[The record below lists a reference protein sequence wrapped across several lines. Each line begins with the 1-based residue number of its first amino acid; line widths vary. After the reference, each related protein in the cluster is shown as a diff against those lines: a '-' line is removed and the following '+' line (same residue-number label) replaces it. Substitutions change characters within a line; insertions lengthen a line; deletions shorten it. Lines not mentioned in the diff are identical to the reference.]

1 MLRAILAAACLLLLA
16 AAPASA
22 HDDPTHRD
30 TRDALAPLDL
40 IGTVRTVERAA
51 DAEDGGLP
59 VTWCGTERTAD
70 DTVDNAFAVSAP
82 QFKVVYAYPAD
93 RPNRFAQWKDALQR
107 NVSLIGRFMGAQSGA
122 LKAPRFDMGTDCGPQ
137 YVDIQ
142 VVALPAGRAA
152 YVDDMDALTT
162 GVQNYAG
169 APGGPRNTVIF
180 ADTLSSY
187 GPGTWWGLGSRWG
200 DDRAGSVN
208 LSNRG
213 GLRAAIWVP
222 DGEAAPGLSSE
233 GFWPEG
239 MLHEMSHNLG
249 AVQES
254 APHSSGYGHCWDG
267 HDVMCY
273 YPDGPDP
280 RHVMTYECPSIAGV
294 MNQGYDCG
302 NDDYFNVAPASGSY
316 LATHWNL
323 YDDVFLAGCGQ
334 IAPACGGDATTP
346 APALPVSTAA
356 PTVLGSVDIGSLL
369 SLTPGSWSNAPTS
382 YSYQW
387 QRGGNT
393 TWSDIAGATQSTYR
407 VTAGDVGYRLRVL
420 VIATNADGST
430 VAASGQTEMV
440 IEAGDEVEPTPTA
453 TPATAPPPVAA
464 PAAAAPRVPGPSS
477 GRAKLKV
484 FAGKGRGR
492 ALGRVGFAV
501 AGGRLTAASPK
512 LKLARGRYDVALCTT
527 ALAGGT
533 QRCTH
538 RRFTAKGGR
547 GRPPKLAIAM
557 PAGAGARA
565 ALTVTAVGR
574 PFAARTAKLA
584 LG

>member
-1 MLRAILAAACLLLLA
+1 MLRAVIAAACLLLLA

-40 IGTVRTVERAA
+40 IGTVRRVERSAR
-51 DAEDGGLP
+51 DEDGGLP
-59 VTWCGTERTAD
+59 VTWCGAERTAD
-70 DTVDNAFAVSAP
+70 DTVNNAFAVSAP

-93 RPNRFAQWKDALQR
+93 RPNRFAQWRDALQR
-107 NVSLIGRFMGAQSGA
+107 NVSLIGRFMGAQSGG
-122 LKAPRFDMGTDCGPQ
+122 LKAPRFDMGTDCGPE

-152 YVDDMDALTT
+152 YVDDMNALTA
-162 GVQNYAG
+162 GVQTYLG
-169 APGGPRNTVIF
+169 APGGERNTVIF

-208 LSNRG
+208 LSNDG
-213 GLRAAIWVP
+213 GLWAAIWVP
-222 DGEAAPGLSSE
+222 DGETAPGLSAD

-302 NDDYFNVAPASGSY
+302 NDDYFNVAPAGGSY

-323 YDDVFLAGCGQ
+323 YDNVFLAGC
-334 IAPACGGDATTP
+334 ARSRPPAAATRRRPPRRCRSPPPPPTC
-346 APALPVSTAA
+346 SAA
-356 PTVLGSVDIGSLL
+356 SRIGSLL
-369 SLTPGSWSNAPTS
+369 RS
-382 YSYQW
+382 
-387 QRGGNT
+387 R
-393 TWSDIAGATQSTYR
+393 
-407 VTAGDVGYRLRVL
+407 
-420 VIATNADGST
+420 
-430 VAASGQTEMV
+430 
-440 IEAGDEVEPTPTA
+440 
-453 TPATAPPPVAA
+453 
-464 PAAAAPRVPGPSS
+464 AAAGPTRRRRTRTS
-477 GRAKLKV
+477 GSA
-484 FAGKGRGR
+484 
-492 ALGRVGFAV
+492 
-501 AGGRLTAASPK
+501 
-512 LKLARGRYDVALCTT
+512 
-527 ALAGGT
+527 
-533 QRCTH
+533 
-538 RRFTAKGGR
+538 
-547 GRPPKLAIAM
+547 
-557 PAGAGARA
+557 AGARLERRLRCHA
-565 ALTVTAVGR
+565 EHLPGDRPGTSATACAGS
-574 PFAARTAKLA
+574 
-584 LG
+584 